1 MLTQHTLQTA
11 LKDLGVQEGDTLL
24 IHSNLMMLG
33 SIEGAHQRE
42 EILAFYLQAFQN
54 VLGSSG
60 TVAVPAFFYEYARF
74 GEPFDTK
81 HSPVSKSLGAFSSY
95 VTALPKTVRSC
106 NPLQSIAAL
115 GSKAELIAGG
125 DSLSGYGVNS
135 PWHRLRQQKAKILFI
150 GIGVETMTYVHYIE
164 QAVGVPHMYWK
175 LYATPVLR
183 DGIPLAGHPVSAVRY
198 LNYEIEYCLKPFEEL
213 LLKQGIA
220 NSLSVGKGQILV
232 VDAEQ
237 AYQLGIQCLEKNIY
251 YFLKKPPKFIP
262 GQIPFDG
269 ITSR

>member
-1 MLTQHTLQTA
+1 MLTQNDLQNG
-11 LKDLGVQEGDTLL
+11 LKNLKIETGDTLL

-33 SIEGAHQRE
+33 GIEGARHRE
-42 EILAFYLQAFQN
+42 EILAFYLKAFQN
-54 VLGSSG
+54 VVGSSG
-60 TVAVPAFFYEYARF
+60 TLAVPAYFYEYARF

-95 VTALPKTVRSC
+95 LTALPNAVRSC
-106 NPLQSIAAL
+106 NPLQSIASL
-115 GSKAELIAGG
+115 GAKAELISGG

-135 PWHRLRQQKAKILFI
+135 PWHRLRQQKAKIVFV
-150 GIGVETMTYVHYIE
+150 GIGVETMTYVHHIE

-183 DGIPLAGHPVSAVRY
+183 DGKAVLGNPVSAVRY
-198 LNYEIEYCLKPFEEL
+198 LNYEIEYFLIPFEEL

-220 NSLSVGKGQILV
+220 KSQPVGKGRILV

-251 YFLKKPPKFIP
+251 YFLKNPPKFIP

-269 ITSR
+269 VTSR